1 MGPIPLRVTSAD
13 ASSFAD
19 VFVFFAF
26 AAMAVVL
33 FVFDSPAV
41 DYRWVALGGVL
52 PLVEAVTL
60 RPLIFHT
67 LLGSVLL
74 LAIVMAL
81 TVGRRLVRRRW
92 LGVPIG
98 TFVFLIVAGVWA
110 RTELF
115 WWPFAGLDGIAERPL
130 PEYDRPL
137 AVLLG
142 LELAAIAAAVL
153 LARRLGLD
161 EPANRQAF
169 VRTGRVPSDRLR

>member
-1 MGPIPLRVTSAD
+1 M
-13 ASSFAD
+13 
-19 VFVFFAF
+19 FVFFAV

-52 PLVEAVTL
+52 PLIEAVTL
-60 RPLIFHT
+60 RPLILHT

-74 LAIVMAL
+74 MSIVMAL

-137 AVLLG
+137 ALLIA
-142 LELAAIAAAVL
+142 LELAAIVAAVV

>member
-1 MGPIPLRVTSAD
+1 M
-13 ASSFAD
+13 
-19 VFVFFAF
+19 FVFFAV

-52 PLVEAVTL
+52 PLIEAVTL
-60 RPLIFHT
+60 RPLILHT

-74 LAIVMAL
+74 MTIVMAA

-98 TFVFLIVAGVWA
+98 TFVFLAVSGVWA
-110 RTELF
+110 RTALF

-130 PEYDRPL
+130 PEYDRPIV
-137 AVLLG
+137 VLVV
-142 LELAAIAAAVL
+142 LEVAAIAAAVVF
-153 LARRLGLD
+153 ARRLGLH
-161 EPANRQAF
+161 ETAHRHAF
-169 VRTGRVPSDRLR
+169 VRTGRVPTHRLR

>member
-1 MGPIPLRVTSAD
+1 ML
-13 ASSFAD
+13 
-19 VFVFFAF
+19 VFFAVT
-26 AAMAVVL
+26 AMAVVL

-60 RPLIFHT
+60 RPLILHT

-74 LAIVMAL
+74 LSVVMLA

-98 TFVFLIVAGVWA
+98 TFVFLVVSGVWA

-115 WWPFAGLDGIAERPL
+115 WWPFAGLDGIAAKPL

-137 AVLLG
+137 AALVVLEISAIVGAVVLG
-142 LELAAIAAAVL
+142 
-153 LARRLGLD
+153 RRLGLT
-161 EPANRQAF
+161 EPANRAHF
-169 VRTGRVPSDRLR
+169 ARTGRIPTDRTR

>member
-1 MGPIPLRVTSAD
+1 M
-13 ASSFAD
+13 
-19 VFVFFAF
+19 FVFFAV

-52 PLVEAVTL
+52 PLIEAVML
-60 RPLIFHT
+60 RPLILHT

-74 LAIVMAL
+74 MSVVMAL

-92 LGVPIG
+92 LGIPIG

-130 PEYDRPL
+130 PEYDRPV
-137 AVLLG
+137 AVLIG
-142 LELAAIAAAVL
+142 LEVAAIIGAVV

>member
-1 MGPIPLRVTSAD
+1 M
-13 ASSFAD
+13 
-19 VFVFFAF
+19 FVFFAVC
-26 AAMAVVL
+26 AMAVVL
-33 FVFDSPAV
+33 FVFDSPAI

-52 PLVEAVTL
+52 PLLEAVTL
-60 RPLIFHT
+60 RPLILHT

-74 LAIVMAL
+74 MVIVMGA

-98 TFVFLIVAGVWA
+98 SFVFLAVSGVWT

-130 PEYDRPL
+130 PEFDRPL
-137 AVLLG
+137 AVLIV
-142 LELAAIAAAVL
+142 LEVGAIAAALV

-161 EPANRQAF
+161 EPTRRQAF
-169 VRTGRVPSDRLR
+169 VRTGRVPHDRLR

>member
-1 MGPIPLRVTSAD
+1 M
-13 ASSFAD
+13 SFAD
-19 VFVFFAF
+19 VFVFFAVC
-26 AAMAVVL
+26 AMVVVL
-33 FVFDSPAV
+33 FVFDSPAI
-41 DYRWVALGGVL
+41 DYRWVAVGGVL

-60 RPLIFHT
+60 RPLILHT

-74 LAIVMAL
+74 LAVVMAA

-98 TFVFLIVAGVWA
+98 SFVFLVVSGVWT

-115 WWPFAGLDGIAERPL
+115 WWPAAGLDGIAERPL
-130 PEYDRPL
+130 PEFDRPF
-137 AVLLG
+137 VLLIV
-142 LELAAIAAAVL
+142 LEVGALATAVV

-161 EPANRQAF
+161 EPANREAF

>member
-1 MGPIPLRVTSAD
+1 M
-13 ASSFAD
+13 
-19 VFVFFAF
+19 FVFFAVC
-26 AAMAVVL
+26 AMVVVL

-60 RPLIFHT
+60 RPLILHT
-67 LLGSVLL
+67 LVGSVLL
-74 LAIVMAL
+74 MVIVMAA

-98 TFVFLIVAGVWA
+98 TFVFLVVSGVWA

-130 PEYDRPL
+130 PEFDRPL
-137 AVLLG
+137 ALLIVL
-142 LELAAIAAAVL
+142 EVAAIGAALV